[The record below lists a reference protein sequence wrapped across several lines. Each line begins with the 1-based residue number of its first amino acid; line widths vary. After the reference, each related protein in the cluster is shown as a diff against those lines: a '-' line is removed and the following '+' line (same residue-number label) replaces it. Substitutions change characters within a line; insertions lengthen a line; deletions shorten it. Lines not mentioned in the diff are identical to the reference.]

1 MKKGFTLIEILAV
14 IIVLALVS
22 VIAAPSLIGVIN
34 KSRLN
39 ALKSSAYGLINA
51 SNLYYTQYQNSQNI
65 RFDIND
71 NIATSSDT
79 SNKLKYKGNIKEGT
93 TIIKSNGQTVVCV
106 TDGKNSAYKNYN
118 ESKVSL
124 ISGKA
129 CSIPSSTSI
138 VYLDGEATLT
148 ELSNQELTDKVKRL
162 EVLVERL
169 QSEKASKDDL
179 NAVETVASN
188 VQEASNNVSSRLNTI
203 NTNLTNLTSTVSGH
217 TTLISSL
224 NSSINTLN
232 SYKNIVGNFTF
243 ASGTTSMA
251 KQTSTVM
258 KISNFGSNTNNF
270 TIEDGKL
277 KVNTA
282 GLYLVFAR
290 ISTPD
295 GITNGTY
302 VDSLLYVGTTD
313 FAARSIRAAAV
324 WDTITLSMMN
334 YCNAGSYIWVTNYA
348 DLAAKY
354 SVALYIYRLK

>member
-14 IIVLALVS
+14 IIVLAIVS

-129 CSIPSSTSI
+129 CTIPDNASI
-138 VYLDGEATLT
+138 VYLDGERTIEELT
-148 ELSNQELTDKVKRL
+148 NLELTDKINSLEQEINRL
-162 EVLVERL
+162 KNNNNYATKDELTSLNNEL
-169 QSEKASKDDL
+169 ESKINGKASKNDVYPVGSIYMS
-179 NAVETVASN
+179 A
-188 VQEASNNVSSRLNTI
+188 NNVNPATLFGGTWTKIEGRFLLSSSSSYALGSTGGNTSVSYTPQGTVGNTTLTI
-203 NTNLTNLTSTVSGH
+203 NQIPSHTHESSMMDFFTSNPGTSVGPTKTYQEYYYLGHKAQVSSKTGGSQAH
-217 TTLISSL
+217 NHS
-224 NSSINTLN
+224 
-232 SYKNIVGNFTF
+232 FT
-243 ASGTTSMA
+243 GT
-251 KQTSTVM
+251 QTSIQTMPPYIV
-258 KISNFGSNTNNF
+258 
-270 TIEDGKL
+270 
-277 KVNTA
+277 VNVWKRTA
-282 GLYLVFAR
+282 
-290 ISTPD
+290 
-295 GITNGTY
+295 
-302 VDSLLYVGTTD
+302 
-313 FAARSIRAAAV
+313 
-324 WDTITLSMMN
+324 
-334 YCNAGSYIWVTNYA
+334 
-348 DLAAKY
+348 
-354 SVALYIYRLK
+354 

>member
-14 IIVLALVS
+14 IIVLAIVS

-148 ELSNQELTDKVKRL
+148 ELSNQELTDLVQSLKEDVDNLKNENSTLKNQISTLRTDIDASTKLDEVYPVGSIYMSVNNINPSTLFGGTWTKL
-162 EVLVERL
+162 EGRFLLGSSSSYALGSTGGNTSVSYTP
-169 QSEKASKDDL
+169 QG
-179 NAVETVASN
+179 TVGN
-188 VQEASNNVSSRLNTI
+188 
-203 NTNLTNLTSTVSGH
+203 
-217 TTLISSL
+217 TTLTVNQIPSHTH
-224 NSSINTLN
+224 TL
-232 SYKNIVGNFTF
+232 
-243 ASGTTSMA
+243 TT
-251 KQTSTVM
+251 
-258 KISNFGSNTNNF
+258 NGRF
-270 TIEDGKL
+270 TIGNGNGSGISGIPS
-277 KVNTA
+277 NTA
-282 GLYLVFAR
+282 GW
-290 ISTPD
+290 
-295 GITNGTY
+295 GTIGNADWY
-302 VDSLLYVGTTD
+302 VLSIDKTGGSQAHNHSFTGTQT
-313 FAARSIRAAAV
+313 SIQTMPPYIVVNV
-324 WDTITLSMMN
+324 WKRT
-334 YCNAGSYIWVTNYA
+334 A
-348 DLAAKY
+348 
-354 SVALYIYRLK
+354 